1 MNAATTAITADNI
14 GEDTHAAAARINR
27 LHREVRRLCAESREK
42 LDDALAAAWHAGKL
56 LAEQRQHL
64 RQTSGR
70 GEWRVWLEAS
80 FAGGR
85 STAYRYMKLA
95 REISDP
101 ETLRGLSLRQ
111 AYFRLGIATEPKNSA
126 QQIHPV
132 QMLPEPVV
140 LAQKLLRLL
149 RKQQKLSDGCMTD
162 LAVLYRQLRVIFE
175 RTTAT

>member
-1 MNAATTAITADNI
+1 MTIITDI
-14 GEDTHAAAARINR
+14 GEDTTDAAARINR
-27 LHREVRRLCAESREK
+27 LHQEVRRLCDESREK
-42 LDDALAAAWHAGKL
+42 LDDALTAAWHAGKL

-149 RKQQKLSDGCMTD
+149 RKKQKLSDCCMTD

>member
-1 MNAATTAITADNI
+1 MTITTDI
-14 GEDTHAAAARINR
+14 GEDTHNAAARINR
-27 LHREVRRLCAESREK
+27 LHQEVRRLCAESREK

-95 REISDP
+95 REISGP

-111 AYFRLGIATEPKNSA
+111 AYFRLGIATEPKISEHV
-126 QQIHPV
+126 HPV

-149 RKQQKLSDGCMTD
+149 RKKQKLSDGCMTD

-175 RTTAT
+175 HSAAM